1 MYKMDKKE
9 PFWWGLFSAGGVVAA
24 LFVPIHV
31 FVDGLAVPLGFM
43 DESAVSFER
52 MRDLLA
58 HPAARVYFFVL
69 VILPL
74 FHAAHRVRFSLYEL
88 GVRDFQISM
97 DLLCYGGA
105 VVGAALCGYV
115 FFQLL

>member
-31 FVDGLAVPLGFM
+31 FVDGLAVPLGLM

-52 MRDLLA
+52 MRGLLV
-58 HPAARVYFFVL
+58 HPAARVYLFVL

-105 VVGAALCGYV
+105 VVGTALCGYV